1 MGRYFAIRRYPLVQG
16 AWLHLRAPIDC
27 SLITIENAG
36 VVALRVRET
45 VDDPD
50 TEKRLAAGAEFGIQS
65 PVATWGPEDFV
76 LYLTSASGNGLA
88 VVTFTR

>member
-1 MGRYFAIRRYPLVQG
+1 MGRYFAIRRYPLVDDT
-16 AWLHLRAPIDC
+16 WTMLKAPIDC

-36 VVALRVRET
+36 VVALRLREKA
-45 VDDPD
+45 DDGD

-65 PVATWGPEDFV
+65 PVATFNVDDPIVWMCSN
-76 LYLTSASGNGLA
+76 TGNGLA

>member
-1 MGRYFAIRRYPLVQG
+1 MGRYFAIRRIPLVEG
-16 AWLHLRAPIDC
+16 VWTRLRAPIDC

-36 VVALRVRET
+36 VVALRLRDT

-65 PVATWGPEDFV
+65 PVATWGPDDLV
-76 LYLTSASGNGLA
+76 LYVTSGSGNGLA